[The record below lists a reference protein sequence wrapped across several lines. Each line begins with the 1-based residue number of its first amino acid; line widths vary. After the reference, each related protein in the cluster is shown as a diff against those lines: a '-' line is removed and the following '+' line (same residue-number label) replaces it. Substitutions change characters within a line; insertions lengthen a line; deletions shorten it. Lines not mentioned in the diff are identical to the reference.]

1 MGESEIANEWR
12 AEGYRQGSLKA
23 MRTAVLR
30 ALEIRVKAPPP
41 AEVVKTVE
49 LMNDLNELSRWHR
62 AAVAATSLE
71 EFLTSIRR

>member
-1 MGESEIANEWR
+1 
-12 AEGYRQGSLKA
+12 